1 MNRKTGTA
9 LLFSLILGISL
20 TTSGK
25 ELTSLIAP
33 YDEWYFNFFYP
44 YALPAKVTY
53 VELLDTGAYF
63 YQYRAPDGTISSSET
78 KGTWRNDLFAGRSP
92 FNKAKNPP
100 QFIRF
105 CWDSIIDKKLYET
118 RITFSGEVWKMML
131 TPYTLTRYPD
141 EIMYHRFMLI
151 GLAPEGKVRVWLEDY
166 NEANILITGEK
177 VILIE
182 TVSGDQLDLCKGKT
196 IYKDDYQ
203 YSRRTL
209 DFIKDKKYPYGEW

>member
-1 MNRKTGTA
+1 MNRRTVTG
-9 LLFSLILGISL
+9 LLFSTMLGISL
-20 TTSGK
+20 TAGEK

-44 YALPAKVTY
+44 YALPAEVTY

-63 YQYRAPDGTISSSET
+63 YQFRAPDSTIPSSET
-78 KGTWRNDLFAGRSP
+78 IGTWRNDLRAGLSP

-100 QFIRF
+100 QFIHF

-118 RITFSGEVWKMML
+118 RITFSGTVWKMML
-131 TPYTLTRYPD
+131 TPYPSVLDPRED
-141 EIMYHRFMLI
+141 EYHRFMLI

-166 NEANILITGEK
+166 RTPSIPITGDK
-177 VILIE
+177 VITIE

-196 IYKDDYQ
+196 IYRDDYQ
-203 YSRRTL
+203 YSPRTL

>member
-1 MNRKTGTA
+1 MKMKFIPFIFI
-9 LLFSLILGISL
+9 LLSGAGAGV
-20 TTSGK
+20 SGK

-44 YALPAKVTY
+44 YALPAEVTY

-63 YQYRAPDGTISSSET
+63 YQFRVLDATKPSSET
-78 KGTWRNDLFAGRSP
+78 IGTWRNDLFAGRSP

-100 QFIRF
+100 QFIHF
-105 CWDSIIDKKLYET
+105 CWDSVIDKKLYET
-118 RITFSGEVWKMML
+118 RITFSGAVWKMML
-131 TPYTLTRYPD
+131 IPYPSVLDPRED
-141 EIMYHRFMLI
+141 EYHRSMLI

-166 NEANILITGEK
+166 RKPNIFITGDK
-177 VILIE
+177 VITIK

-196 IYKDDYQ
+196 V
-203 YSRRTL
+203 YSHGYNYIQETL